1 MTEELSLFR
10 RYGHASTP
18 TLRDV
23 LAVMFRQRRT
33 LLIAFALIFAATL
46 FYGWVSPSYQAE
58 MKVLVRK
65 GRVDPVMTPAPTPSP
80 EFARGEV
87 SEEELNSEVNLLHDQ
102 EVLRTVVQAA
112 GLSQRRHLWESKRA
126 EVREE
131 RAVRRLD
138 SRLKVAPIRKT
149 NLVLVTYASSDPAT
163 SAAVLESLAAAYLE
177 RHLRLRRPTGE
188 LTFFDQQ
195 MVESKRSL
203 ERAEFRLDEFMRTRG
218 VASASV
224 ERDLALQKLSE
235 AEYSRLQTQV
245 AIADNSERIRALE
258 TKLASLPE
266 RRTNQI
272 RNAENPLLL
281 EKLKSKLLELE
292 LRRTELLTRF
302 KPSYKLIIEVEQQI
316 AEAKAAIAAER
327 LAPVQEE
334 IIEQDPRH
342 DWAQAELVKAQVE
355 LQALKSKESATA
367 ILLGHSR
374 ASTQRLAAE
383 SLQQEELLRNLR
395 AAEEKYLLYAGKRE
409 ESRIGDALDEKGILN
424 VAIAERPSIPA
435 LPLRSVWS
443 FAFFG
448 FVCAST
454 ISTGLAFAVDF
465 LDPGFRT
472 ADEVMSYLGSPV
484 LASLPRNNAM
494 GGRLS

>member
-1 MTEELSLFR
+1 MTEELSLSR
-10 RYGHASTP
+10 QYGPASTP

-33 LLIAFALIFAATL
+33 LLITFALILGAAVL
-46 FYGWVSPSYQAE
+46 YGSMSPSYQAE

-87 SEEELNSEVNLLHDQ
+87 TEEELNSEVNLLHDQ

-112 GLSQRRHLWESKRA
+112 GLSQQPHFWESNRP

-131 RAVRRLD
+131 RAVRRLG
-138 SRLKVAPIRKT
+138 SRLKVDPIRKT
-149 NLVLVTYASSDPAT
+149 NLILVTYASSNPAT
-163 SAAVLESLAAAYLE
+163 SAKVLESLAGAYLE

-195 MVESKRSL
+195 MVESKKSL
-203 ERAEFRLDEFMRTRG
+203 ELTEIRLADFMRTHG
-218 VASASV
+218 VASASAQ
-224 ERDLALQKLSE
+224 RDLALQKLSD
-235 AEYSRLQTQV
+235 AEYGRLQTEV
-245 AIADNSERIRALE
+245 AIADNWERVRALE
-258 TKLASLPE
+258 KKLASIPE
-266 RRTNQI
+266 RRTSQV
-272 RNAENPLLL
+272 RSADNPLLL
-281 EKLKSKLLELE
+281 EKMKSKLLELE
-292 LRRTELLTRF
+292 LKRTELLTRF
-302 KPSYKLIIEVEQQI
+302 KPSYKLVIEIEQQI
-316 AEAKAAIAAER
+316 AETKAAITAER

-334 IIEQDPRH
+334 VTEQDPSH

-355 LQALKSKESATA
+355 LQALQGRENATDD
-367 ILLGHSR
+367 LLGASR
-374 ASTQRLAAE
+374 ASAQRLAAE

-424 VAIAERPSIPA
+424 VAIAERPSTPA

-443 FAFFG
+443 FAFLG
-448 FVCAST
+448 LVCAST

-465 LDPGFRT
+465 LDPAFRT
-472 ADEVMSYLGSPV
+472 ADEVISYLGSPV
-484 LASLPRNNAM
+484 LASLPRHYM
-494 GGRLS
+494 VRGRLS